1 MLTSDTFVG
10 NEAPRTLG
18 EGGAVHVGAGLEL
31 IVHNSTFAGNEG
43 RFGGA
48 IWADIGSQV
57 SLVHTTM
64 SGPTASVGDA
74 LFSLGTVDFESCLV
88 DGECAGTGSRTS
100 LGSNLESPGD
110 TCGFSA
116 ETDRPNVGNAALGS
130 LADHGGPT
138 PTLVPRPDSP
148 ARDFAVCALLTDQ
161 RGAARPFDGGG
172 GLRCDAGAVEADSP
186 PPDWIFADGFES
198 GDTEAWSLVL
208 D

>member
-74 LFSLGTVDFESCLV
+74 LFSLGTVDFQSSLI

-116 ETDRPNVGNAALGS
+116 ETDRPNVANAALGS
-130 LADHGGPT
+130 LADHGGPESD
-138 PTLVPRPDSP
+138 P
-148 ARDFAVCALLTDQ
+148 
-161 RGAARPFDGGG
+161 GAASRLPGQ
-172 GLRCDAGAVEADSP
+172 GLRRLRPAHRSARSGPSVRRRWRSALRRRRRRSR
-186 PPDWIFADGFES
+186 FATTG
-198 GDTEAWSLVL
+198 L
-208 D
+208 DLRGRF